1 MYENHWKLKEKKNEL
16 NKFRTCLTVE
26 DNEVIAT
33 PVGLVHSKDFVRNVF
48 VGKFKEALG
57 VTIFPLDFR
66 PSIPWPNKRFEGML
80 GWIDNWEVSL

>member
-1 MYENHWKLKEKKNEL
+1 MKIKIKKNEL

-48 VGKFKEALG
+48 VGKFNEALIYFSQ
-57 VTIFPLDFR
+57 VQTKLKNHPLSQEARFKVAQTSYFKGDF
-66 PSIPWPNKRFEGML
+66 K
-80 GWIDNWEVSL
+80 